1 MILFLIC
8 LTSFV
13 LIMAIIGSISLHNDS
28 ELGIALLIAV
38 FPIPIGLWMIFN
50 KVCDL
55 YIRKRI
61 KSRLPRYS
69 VGSFILYFMKDE
81 INRSEWNNFVQGLK
95 LVFMSN
101 KKLDQLARDF
111 LEYEG
116 EE

>member
-1 MILFLIC
+1 MTFFLGWII
-8 LTSFV
+8 SFV
-13 LIMAIIGSISLHNDS
+13 ISMAIIGSISLHNDS
-28 ELGIALLIAV
+28 ELGIALLIAA
-38 FPIPIGLWMIFN
+38 IPIGLWMIFN
-50 KVCDL
+50 KACDL

-61 KSRLPRYS
+61 KARLPRYS
-69 VGSFILYFMKDE
+69 VGSFILYFTKDE
-81 INRSEWNNFVQGLK
+81 INHSEWNNFVRGLK

>member
-1 MILFLIC
+1 MILFLIWIV
-8 LTSFV
+8 SFV

-50 KVCDL
+50 KACDL

-69 VGSFILYFMKDE
+69 VGSFILYFTKDE
-81 INRSEWNNFVQGLK
+81 INHSEWNNFVQGLK

-116 EE
+116 EG

>member
-1 MILFLIC
+1 MTLFLIWII
-8 LTSFV
+8 SFI
-13 LIMAIIGSISLHNDS
+13 LIMAIIGSISLHGDG

-50 KVCDL
+50 KACDL

-81 INRSEWNNFVQGLK
+81 INRSEWNNFIQGLK